1 MAKRKAQETAQL
13 QGHQQ
18 TAGQSNAW
26 GSPQLSLRRPSV
38 VAASRTL
45 NPAFEEARL
54 RPLDPPDVSQVS
66 RFTVDLRPVV

>member
-1 MAKRKAQETAQL
+1 MAKRKSQATAQL

-54 RPLDPPDVSQVS
+54 RPQDPPSVAEMPS
-66 RFTVDLRPVV
+66 FTVNLRPVV